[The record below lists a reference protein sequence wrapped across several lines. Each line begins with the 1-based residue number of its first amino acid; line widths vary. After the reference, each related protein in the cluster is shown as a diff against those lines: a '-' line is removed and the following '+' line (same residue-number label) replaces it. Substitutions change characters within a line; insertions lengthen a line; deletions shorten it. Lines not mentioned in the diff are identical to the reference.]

1 MKRIVFENP
10 TPAKRG
16 RNSGSVQAFISKLS
30 ETPDKWAVYTRTA
43 KYFSYYYALASK
55 NGNLKIA
62 VRRNPDNKTNTVYMM
77 VLSEEASKSRI
88 AEKANKKATTKTTPK
103 KVAKKVTAK

>member
-55 NGNLKIA
+55 NSNLKIA

>member
-30 ETPDKWAVYTRTA
+30 KTPDKWAVYTRTA

-62 VRRNPDNKTNTVYMM
+62 VRRNSDNKTNTVYMM

-88 AEKANKKATTKTTPK
+88 AEKATKKATTKTTPK

>member
-16 RNSGSVQAFISKLS
+16 RNSGSVQAFINKLS

-43 KYFSYYYALASK
+43 EYYSYYYALASK

-62 VRRNPDNKTNTVYMM
+62 VRRNSDNKTNTVYMM

-88 AEKANKKATTKTTPK
+88 AEKATKKATTKTTPK